1 MKENQEENQEN
12 NLKEIKLFSTS
23 EEAEKAFYDAFQQ
36 EDLDLM
42 MSVWASDEEIT
53 CIHPGGNR
61 LEGLKNIQ
69 ESWEQMF
76 SHDNGIKFEINKKTV
91 QIENDIAIHHVI
103 ESIYLDG
110 ELQSEIIAT
119 NIYRKSESKKQ
130 DDNLV
135 SWHLILHH
143 ASPELRPALI
153 PSDED
158 ILEEQEQ
165 EEKKTFH

>member
-1 MKENQEENQEN
+1 MEEN
-12 NLKEIKLFSTS
+12 KEETKLFSTS
-23 EEAEKAFYDAFQQ
+23 EEAEKAFYAAFQQ
-36 EDLDLM
+36 EDLELM
-42 MSVWASDEEIT
+42 MSVWANDEDIT

-61 LEGLKNIQ
+61 LDGQKNII

-76 SHDNGIKFEINKKTV
+76 KHENGIKFEINKKRV
-91 QIENDIAIHHVI
+91 QLENDIAIHHVI

-119 NIYRKSESKKQ
+119 NIYRRIQHKTQ
-130 DDNLV
+130 V

-158 ILEEQEQ
+158 IVEEEE

>member
-1 MKENQEENQEN
+1 MEEN
-12 NLKEIKLFSTS
+12 KEETKLFSTS

-42 MSVWASDEEIT
+42 MSVWANDEDIT

-61 LEGLKNIQ
+61 LDGLKNIV

-76 SHDNGIKFEINKKTV
+76 SHENGIKFEINKKRI
-91 QIENDIAIHHVI
+91 QLEKNIAIHHVI
-103 ESIYLDG
+103 ESIYVDG

-119 NIYRKSESKKQ
+119 NIYRKSQ
-130 DDNLV
+130 N
-135 SWHLILHH
+135 SWHLISHH

-153 PSDED
+153 PSDEELLD
-158 ILEEQEQ
+158 EQ
-165 EEKKTFH
+165 EEERKTFH